1 MNHAGRDGL
10 NSDEYFMRRALSL
23 AEKGAGKT
31 SPNPLVG
38 AVIVNDGGIVGEGYH
53 KKAGGPHA
61 EIEALRKAGPAAQG
75 ARMFVNLEPCCH
87 VGKTPPCTEAILAS
101 GIRQVVVGLR
111 DPNPLVRGKGI
122 RRLKKNGVEIITGVL
137 PKECAQ
143 VNEFFCKYIRTR
155 TPFVILK
162 SAVSLDGKIATRL
175 GESQWITGEPARKR
189 VHDLRYKVDAIM
201 VGAGTV
207 MKDDPL
213 LTARVGRRADNHPV
227 RVILDNEHVVPLTAK
242 VFRHSRTQK
251 VIYVTTAG
259 LPRAREK
266 KLRDRGV
273 DVCFLKEKGGGIDL
287 QRLMAWLGEKAI
299 TSVLIEG
306 GGQVN
311 ASALQARIVDKVIFF
326 VAPIL
331 IGGGEA
337 PGAIGGAGV
346 ASLKNAGKIKRLTVT
361 PVGGDLMLEGYL

>member
-1 MNHAGRDGL
+1 
-10 NSDEYFMRRALSL
+10 MRRALRL

-38 AVIVNDGGIVGEGYH
+38 AVIVKNGGIVGEGYH
-53 KKAGGPHA
+53 KKAGLPHA
-61 EIEALRKAGPAAQG
+61 EIEALRKAGPTARG

-87 VGKTPPCTEAILAS
+87 VGKTPPCTDAILAA
-101 GIRQVVVGLR
+101 GIRQVVVGMR

-122 RRLKKNGVEIITGVL
+122 RLLKKNGVEIVTGVL
-137 PKECAQ
+137 QKECAR

-162 SAVSLDGKIATRL
+162 AAVSLDGKIATRL

-189 VHDLRYKVDAIM
+189 VHELRYKVDAIM

-207 MKDDPL
+207 VKDDPL
-213 LTARVGRRADNHPV
+213 LTARLGRRKDNHPV
-227 RVILDNEHVVPLTAK
+227 RVILDNDHVVPLTAK
-242 VFRHSRTQK
+242 VFRNSRAQK
-251 VIYVTTAG
+251 VIYATTAR
-259 LPRAREK
+259 LSRTRER
-266 KLRDRGV
+266 KLRDLGV
-273 DVCFLKEKGGGIDL
+273 DVCFLEEKGGGIDL
-287 QRLMAWLGEKAI
+287 QRLMERLGEKQI

-311 ASALQARIVDKVIFF
+311 ASALQERIVDKVVFF

-331 IGGGEA
+331 IGGGNA
-337 PGAIGGAGV
+337 PGAIGGEGATP
-346 ASLKNAGKIKRLTVT
+346 LKNAFKIKHLTAT